1 MQISR
6 VAIIGAGL
14 AGLSAARSLAAS
26 DIVTRIYDKG
36 RGPGGR
42 LATRRLEL
50 AGHPVYFDHGAQ
62 YLTSRGRVFGAM
74 LRMVGARPWP
84 EEGRFVGTPRMSN
97 IARSLSD
104 GLDLAL
110 SRQVTAIVGEPG
122 AWRVQ
127 HLDATLA
134 RPGRSLPDVAPA
146 EDGPFDAVL
155 VTAPAPQASELLAR
169 PAPRLVDLM
178 QKVVIAPCWTL
189 MAAFDQRPVLPDW
202 QRLEGGPLAWIAR
215 DSAKPGREPR
225 QENWI
230 AQAGAAWTREHLELP
245 AEQALP
251 LLLAALA
258 AHAGGSLPP
267 PRLAQAHRWRY
278 ALVETALGVPCLWE
292 PALGIGAA
300 GDWCIGRRAE
310 DAVDSGVALA
320 AALRRA

>member
-1 MQISR
+1 
-6 VAIIGAGL
+6 
-14 AGLSAARSLAAS
+14 
-26 DIVTRIYDKG
+26 
-36 RGPGGR
+36 
-42 LATRRLEL
+42 
-50 AGHPVYFDHGAQ
+50 
-62 YLTSRGRVFGAM
+62 
-74 LRMVGARPWP
+74 
-84 EEGRFVGTPRMSN
+84 MSN

-127 HLDATLA
+127 HLDANLA
-134 RPGRSLPDVAPA
+134 RLGRPPPEVAPT

-155 VTAPAPQASELLAR
+155 VTAPAPQAAELLAK

-189 MAAFDQRPVLPDW
+189 MASFGQRPTLPDW

-230 AQAGAAWTREHLELP
+230 AQASGAWTREHLELP
-245 AEQALP
+245 ADQALP
-251 LLLAALA
+251 LLLAALG

-267 PRLAQAHRWRY
+267 PLLALAHRWRY
-278 ALVETALGVPCLWE
+278 ALVEAAIGVPCLWE